1 MEREPVV
8 LCEKIML
15 PKSGASAYLVTLNRP
30 DRLNCFNFQVCHE
43 LSNIFSTLLR
53 EDSCDLV
60 IFTGAGK
67 NFCAGADLSNP
78 PNPLEASS
86 DLPQNL
92 VDNPIHQMSLLQVPI
107 IGAIQ
112 GHCITGG
119 FELALGCD
127 ILVGDERTKFRD
139 SHVKFGLA
147 PCWGLSQK
155 LQRRVGPGRASL
167 ISLTA
172 QVIPGPVAHEWGL
185 LDALAKDGQSVLDKA
200 MEIADQI
207 CSNNITMVKR
217 YKRAIVEGGK
227 TTLQHGL
234 QRERELALSHYLE
247 ALNDGATFENAKDYI
262 TDETRGRTSKRMQSK
277 L

>member
-1 MEREPVV
+1 
-8 LCEKIML
+8 ML

-30 DRLNCFNFQVCHE
+30 DRLNCFNFQVCHQ

-112 GHCITGG
+112 GHVSINETNLWIVDVLKLCISINV
-119 FELALGCD
+119 AK
-127 ILVGDERTKFRD
+127 LVPYN
-139 SHVKFGLA
+139 SNA
-147 PCWGLSQK
+147 PYLSK
-155 LQRRVGPGRASL
+155 RLINFCYASL
-167 ISLTA
+167 NCL
-172 QVIPGPVAHEWGL
+172 
-185 LDALAKDGQSVLDKA
+185 
-200 MEIADQI
+200 
-207 CSNNITMVKR
+207 
-217 YKRAIVEGGK
+217 
-227 TTLQHGL
+227 
-234 QRERELALSHYLE
+234 YLE
-247 ALNDGATFENAKDYI
+247 LHNLIY
-262 TDETRGRTSKRMQSK
+262 
-277 L
+277 